1 MTMDQTLKPSTD
13 SPLLTELE
21 HAIAQADRCI
31 ELSRRERGR
40 IETAGQALAGA
51 GIQAEH
57 QVLEHAREKREQ
69 REALEL
75 RAEWSL
81 PPMLLE
87 GVVPPLAQQP
97 AAELLPEEPVAVP
110 AA

>member
-1 MTMDQTLKPSTD
+1 MDQTLKPSTD

-21 HAIAQADRCI
+21 HAIAQVDRCI
-31 ELSRRERGR
+31 ELSRKERGR
-40 IETAGQALAGA
+40 LETAGQALAGT
-51 GIQAEH
+51 GIEAEH
-57 QVLEHAREKREQ
+57 RVLSQAREKREH

-87 GVVPPLAQQP
+87 GVAPPLAQQP
-97 AAELLPEEPVAVP
+97 AADLVPEELVVP

>member
-1 MTMDQTLKPSTD
+1 MDQTLKPSTD
-13 SPLLTELE
+13 SPLLTGLE

-31 ELSRRERGR
+31 ELARRERER
-40 IETAGQALAGA
+40 LETAGQALAGA

-57 QVLEHAREKREQ
+57 RVLSQAKEKRER

-87 GVVPPLAQQP
+87 GVAPPLEQQP
-97 AAELLPEEPVAVP
+97 AAEPFAEELAVP
-110 AA
+110 A

>member
-1 MTMDQTLKPSTD
+1 MDQTLKPSTD
-13 SPLLTELE
+13 SPLLAGLE

-31 ELSRRERGR
+31 ELSRRERER
-40 IETAGQALAGA
+40 IETAAHALAGA
-51 GIQAEH
+51 GIEAEH

-75 RAEWSL
+75 RAELSL

-87 GVVPPLAQQP
+87 GVAPPLAQQP
-97 AAELLPEEPVAVP
+97 AAELVPEELVVP